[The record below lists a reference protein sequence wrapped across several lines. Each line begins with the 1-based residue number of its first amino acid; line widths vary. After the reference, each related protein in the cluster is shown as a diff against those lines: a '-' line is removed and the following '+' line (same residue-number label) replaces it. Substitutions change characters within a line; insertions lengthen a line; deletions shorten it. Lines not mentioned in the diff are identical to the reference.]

1 MKCYNC
7 KATIPDDAS
16 VCPTCGR
23 QQGFDAK
30 TIRAASKGDEA
41 ALTELYEKTYAS
53 VYNTIRFMVRDD
65 DVALD
70 ILQDSYV
77 KAFRSLD
84 TLQDPSRF
92 GAWMRR
98 IAHNRA
104 VDYLRQEKPVSLG
117 SLTADESEDEVELVD
132 DRPDSLPDVVLD
144 QQETARLLGAIL
156 DELPDDQ
163 RVCVTMYYY
172 EQLSVREI
180 AQELEMPEAT
190 VKSRLMYG
198 RKKIEQQVKALE
210 RHGVKLYG
218 MAPAALL
225 MWLFQAQEAQAAE
238 LATLGVLDAVLGK
251 AALSSGA
258 TVAAQVQAVAGET
271 AKAAAGKTATAAA
284 ATQAGAAA
292 AGAGIGS
299 KVVAAAVA
307 LAIVGGGAAVTSRM
321 GEQPTTVA
329 LPADYFGV
337 ISNYLDASQ
346 GVPGAYY
353 ESYEEGRVGGHNG
366 EVSYELLAQHYIN
379 GEDIWYGYPDVNGD
393 GVAELALG
401 TRTDDQTRTWDLFTL
416 SDGEPIPLFMGGA
429 VLTDQRHLYVTSDGI
444 LFVHNDNRPDG
455 GYDEPFRIAEDGR
468 GLIPAGP
475 VDTDQACDP
484 LSLDGVELFL
494 LDGFDD
500 PPSEALPPDMLEP
513 TPPVPVP
520 PLVPGTSAP

>member
-98 IAHNRA
+98 IVHNRA

-210 RHGVKLYG
+210 RRGTKLYSV
-218 MAPAALL
+218 APVALL
-225 MWLFQAQEAQAAE
+225 MWLFRNQQAQAA
-238 LATLGVLDAVLGK
+238 V
-251 AALSSGA
+251 
-258 TVAAQVQAVAGET
+258 
-271 AKAAAGKTATAAA
+271 
-284 ATQAGAAA
+284 
-292 AGAGIGS
+292 
-299 KVVAAAVA
+299 
-307 LAIVGGGAAVTSRM
+307 
-321 GEQPTTVA
+321 
-329 LPADYFGV
+329 
-337 ISNYLDASQ
+337 
-346 GVPGAYY
+346 
-353 ESYEEGRVGGHNG
+353 
-366 EVSYELLAQHYIN
+366 
-379 GEDIWYGYPDVNGD
+379 
-393 GVAELALG
+393 
-401 TRTDDQTRTWDLFTL
+401 
-416 SDGEPIPLFMGGA
+416 
-429 VLTDQRHLYVTSDGI
+429 
-444 LFVHNDNRPDG
+444 
-455 GYDEPFRIAEDGR
+455 
-468 GLIPAGP
+468 
-475 VDTDQACDP
+475 
-484 LSLDGVELFL
+484 
-494 LDGFDD
+494 
-500 PPSEALPPDMLEP
+500 
-513 TPPVPVP
+513 
-520 PLVPGTSAP
+520 